1 MCITLSASP
10 YPVSPSTST
19 GRPLALASCRMKKAT
34 SSTVRMPRSGKPIEA
49 DIAAPDRYSASK
61 PAALACSAAMP
72 LCAPGSR
79 RMPPRSSSARRRSPA
94 GCAGQPAASREGMLR
109 LSSPRAGIEIDMVIP
124 RSWCQPFL
132 VERDLQDLLLAL
144 GCQGQRQMGA
154 ELGFEQRQALGAP
167 ALVADRIGHQ
177 RFGQAAAVGQCD
189 RQRVGDGALV
199 RVMVVAREGWLLD
212 AFNLGPQ
219 RIDARVGGHCVLI
232 VVGRQAPED

>member
-34 SSTVRMPRSGKPIEA
+34 SWRVRMKRWGKPMEA

-94 GCAGQPAASREGMLR
+94 GCAGQSEASREGMLG
-109 LSSPRAGIEIDMVIP
+109 LSSHRAGIEIDIVMHP
-124 RSWCQPFL
+124 HCLHPFL
-132 VERDLQDLLLAL
+132 AERDLQDLLLAL
-144 GCQGQRQMGA
+144 GCQAQRQMGA

-167 ALVADRIGHQ
+167 ALVADRIG
-177 RFGQAAAVGQCD
+177 
-189 RQRVGDGALV
+189 
-199 RVMVVAREGWLLD
+199 
-212 AFNLGPQ
+212 
-219 RIDARVGGHCVLI
+219 
-232 VVGRQAPED
+232 